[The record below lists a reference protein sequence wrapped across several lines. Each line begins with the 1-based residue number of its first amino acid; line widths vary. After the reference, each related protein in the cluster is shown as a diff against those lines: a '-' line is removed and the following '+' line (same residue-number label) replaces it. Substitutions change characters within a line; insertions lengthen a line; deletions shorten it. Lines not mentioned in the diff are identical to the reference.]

1 MELLS
6 SETIQNIVGVVVS
19 IGILFFLVIKIQKR
33 RIKTAKKNLE
43 KKTEE
48 QQKKKIRATQMRI
61 IHQRQQEGLGELI
74 DYADYHMNFK
84 EWITAVVSAGIIF
97 GIMGYIFYEKS
108 IIIMIMS
115 GFGLLFP
122 IWRRKQLLATRKH
135 ILNLQFKEAVQSL
148 SASLAAGRSAESSFQ
163 EVAQDLKL
171 LYPDPNTY
179 ILKEFDII
187 NRRVENGEPLERAIE
202 DFAQRSDVEDIMNFA
217 DVFVTCKRTGGSLV
231 EVMKRTAEIIS
242 DKLEVQ
248 QDIKVLVSQKKFE
261 AQILN
266 VMPVGMVLLL
276 KLTGGDYLNPLY
288 DWNGVGPIVMT
299 VCLVLLI
306 LSYLLG
312 QKIMN
317 IKV

>member
-1 MELLS
+1 MELIS
-6 SETIQNIVGVVVS
+6 VETVQNIVGVVVATVLMVVL
-19 IGILFFLVIKIQKR
+19 IIKIQKR
-33 RIKTAKKNLE
+33 KAKAAKENAE
-43 KKTEE
+43 KKQEE
-48 QQKKKIRATQMRI
+48 LHKKKIRATQMRI
-61 IHQRQQEGLGELI
+61 IHQRQQDGIGELI
-74 DYADYHMNFK
+74 DYADYHMNLK
-84 EWITAVVSAGIIF
+84 EWIVAVIGAGLVFSIL
-97 GIMGYIFYEKS
+97 GYIFYEKPV
-108 IIIMIMS
+108 IILLMS
-115 GFGLLFP
+115 LFGLFFP
-122 IWRRKQLLATRKH
+122 IQRRKQLLVTRKH
-135 ILNLQFKEAVQSL
+135 VLNLQFKEAVQSL

-163 EVAQDLKL
+163 EVAYDLKL

-231 EVMKRTAEIIS
+231 EVMKRTADIIS

-248 QDIKVLVSQKKFE
+248 QDMKVLVSQKKFE

-266 VMPVGMVLLL
+266 LMPVGMVLLL

-288 DWNGVGPIVMT
+288 DWNGPGPVIMT
-299 VCLVLLI
+299 VCLLFLLAA
-306 LSYLLG
+306 YLIG

-317 IKV
+317 IKM